1 MVWWQPDWVIEAKD
15 GDGNGDD
22 MHSCLEVM
30 TWMGKEVL
38 VFWSLGRGEIVLE
51 ISVLEMVL
59 FRRSFDVSP
68 SAALQGNTVVM
79 YDVSS
84 TEVSD

>member
-1 MVWWQPDWVIEAKD
+1 MVCRQPDWVIEAED
-15 GDGNGDD
+15 RDGNGDD

-30 TWMGKEVL
+30 TWMGKKVL

-51 ISVLEMVL
+51 ISGLEMVL
-59 FRRSFDVSP
+59 FRRSFDASP

-84 TEVSD
+84 TEVD

>member
-1 MVWWQPDWVIEAKD
+1 
-15 GDGNGDD
+15 
-22 MHSCLEVM
+22 
-30 TWMGKEVL
+30 MGKEVL

-59 FRRSFDVSP
+59 FRRYFDVSP
-68 SAALQGNTVVM
+68 LAALQGDTVVM

-84 TEVSD
+84 TKVSD

>member
-1 MVWWQPDWVIEAKD
+1 
-15 GDGNGDD
+15 
-22 MHSCLEVM
+22 
-30 TWMGKEVL
+30 MGKEVL

-59 FRRSFDVSP
+59 FRRYFDVSP
-68 SAALQGNTVVM
+68 LAALQGDTVVM

>member
-1 MVWWQPDWVIEAKD
+1 
-15 GDGNGDD
+15 
-22 MHSCLEVM
+22 
-30 TWMGKEVL
+30 MGKKVL

-51 ISVLEMVL
+51 ISGLEMVL
-59 FRRSFDVSP
+59 FRRSFDASP

-84 TEVSD
+84 TEVD

>member
-1 MVWWQPDWVIEAKD
+1 
-15 GDGNGDD
+15 
-22 MHSCLEVM
+22 
-30 TWMGKEVL
+30 MGKEVL

-59 FRRSFDVSP
+59 FRRYFDVSP
-68 SAALQGNTVVM
+68 LAALQGDTVVM

-84 TEVSD
+84 TEVSDWVRNVLIDLVNSWELLLR

>member
-1 MVWWQPDWVIEAKD
+1 
-15 GDGNGDD
+15 
-22 MHSCLEVM
+22 
-30 TWMGKEVL
+30 MGKEVL

-59 FRRSFDVSP
+59 FRRYFDVSP
-68 SAALQGNTVVM
+68 LAALQGNTVVM

>member
-1 MVWWQPDWVIEAKD
+1 MVWQQPDWVIEAEDWD
-15 GDGNGDD
+15 GFGDD

-38 VFWSLGRGEIVLE
+38 VFWSLGRGEIFLE
-51 ISVLEMVL
+51 ISGLDMVL
-59 FRRSFDVSP
+59 FRRSFDASP

-84 TEVSD
+84 TEVD

>member
-1 MVWWQPDWVIEAKD
+1 
-15 GDGNGDD
+15 
-22 MHSCLEVM
+22 
-30 TWMGKEVL
+30 MGKEVL
-38 VFWSLGRGEIVLE
+38 VFWPLGRGEIVLE

-84 TEVSD
+84 TEVSDWVRNVLIDLVNSWELLLR